1 MEVALGVVGGV
12 ELAGGERT
20 LVARRFLLCRR
31 VEVRRMEMSKEGL
44 PTLSRCSAAVK
55 IPWMPFRL
63 GHGASLTDHPP
74 LFKEKMLSGVPWSS
88 T

>member
-1 MEVALGVVGGV
+1 LREVALGVVGGI

-44 PTLSRCSAAVK
+44 PNLSRCSAAVK
-55 IPWMPFRL
+55 IP
-63 GHGASLTDHPP
+63 
-74 LFKEKMLSGVPWSS
+74 
-88 T
+88 